1 MYNVEVLNEL
11 NSSAVWIDIFNKIPQ
26 EEIYLYILYRNY
38 NDNVVQM
45 FNNIINALIRQS
57 KEQYVSY

>member
-1 MYNVEVLNEL
+1 MYNVEILNEL
-11 NSSAVWIDIFNKIPQ
+11 NSSAAWIGMFNKIPQ

-45 FNNIINALIRQS
+45 FNNIINALNQQS
-57 KEQYVSY
+57 KEQYVSD